1 LDNFTHSL
9 FGATLARTR
18 LAHAGRGTTATLI
31 LASNAPDID
40 ILASAGGGLK
50 YLEWHRGM
58 THGPL
63 GLFGLAILS
72 AAIVRACLKMW
83 DRHLE
88 DVMPGRRDAAEA
100 LAPFPVLVAVACVGI
115 AFHVLM
121 DLPTSYGIRF
131 FSPFTWRWYA
141 VDWMPIIDIYL
152 WIALG
157 SGLYIGRLSQE
168 ARRRNA
174 TIVLTFVAAV
184 YGVRAFM
191 HREAIDL
198 APQLFGQTLPAP
210 CDAPAGVEP
219 IVDSWP
225 KAPPSPP
232 ADPAH
237 RCLVEIAA
245 LPTFMSPFDWRI
257 VAQTSNSY
265 EIHDVNVLDQR
276 LRNSNGE
283 LHSSQRLSLRY
294 PNIWTPEVM
303 RAASTPGGR
312 VFLGFSRFPAARTAR
327 DSSGAAVVRF
337 TDVRFVGGPALNDQ
351 PIRRVQPFTLTVR
364 FDATGNVVSE
374 KLGQ

>member
-1 LDNFTHSL
+1 VDNLTHSL

-18 LAHAGRGTTATLI
+18 LGRSGRGTAATLV

-40 ILASAGGGLK
+40 IVAATGGSLK

-58 THGPL
+58 THGPV
-63 GLFGLAILS
+63 GLLALAVVS
-72 AAIVRACLKMW
+72 AAIVSGGLTLW
-83 DRHLE
+83 DRHRQDTILRS
-88 DVMPGRRDAAEA
+88 DSADDRRAG
-100 LAPFPVLVAVACVGI
+100 FPMLVAVACVGI

-141 VDWMPIIDIYL
+141 VDWMPIVDVYL
-152 WIALG
+152 WIVLG
-157 SGLYIGRLSQE
+157 SGLYIGRVSPE

-174 TIVLTFVAAV
+174 TIVLTFVAAL
-184 YGVRAFM
+184 YGVRGFM

-198 APQLFGQTLPAP
+198 APRLFGPTLPAP
-210 CDAPAGVEP
+210 CDAPVDIEP
-219 IVDSWP
+219 LLDSWP

-232 ADPAH
+232 AEPGR

-245 LPTFMSPFDWRI
+245 LPTFLSPFDWRI
-257 VAQTSNSY
+257 IARTSNSY
-265 EIHDVNVLDQR
+265 EIHDVNVLDSR
-276 LRNSNGE
+276 FRDNDGE
-283 LHSSQRLSLRY
+283 SSAFWRQTLRY

-303 RAASTPGGR
+303 RAASTRGGR

-337 TDVRFVGGPALNDQ
+337 TDVRFVGGPAVTEQ

-364 FDATGNVVSE
+364 FDATGNIVSE
-374 KLGQ
+374 TLGQ